1 MPRHIHHLLKTK
13 KGEEKNLKAPE
24 RNDTGEALIFGIG

>member
-1 MPRHIHHLLKTK
+1 MPRHTHHLLKTK
-13 KGEEKNLKAPE
+13 KGEKDILKAPE

>member
-13 KGEEKNLKAPE
+13 KGEKNNLKAPE